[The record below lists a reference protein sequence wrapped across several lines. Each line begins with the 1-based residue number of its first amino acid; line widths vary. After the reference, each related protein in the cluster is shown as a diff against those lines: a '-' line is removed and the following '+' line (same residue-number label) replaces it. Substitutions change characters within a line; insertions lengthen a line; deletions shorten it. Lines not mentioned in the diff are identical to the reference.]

1 VNSTLKAG
9 ELRELS
15 TQELLQREKELAMEL
30 FNLRFQMATG
40 QLSNHT
46 AIRKTKKDIA
56 RVKTALN
63 KKDNKKDN
71 AGS

>member
-1 VNSTLKAG
+1 MKAQ

-15 TQELLQREKELAMEL
+15 VQELVEREKELAREL

-46 AIRKTKKDIA
+46 VVGKTKKDIA
-56 RVKTALN
+56 RVKTVLKERDAI
-63 KKDNKKDN
+63 KDK
-71 AGS
+71 AGA

>member
-1 VNSTLKAG
+1 MKAG

-30 FNLRFQMATG
+30 FNLRFQIATG
-40 QLSNHT
+40 QFSNHT

-56 RVKTALN
+56 RIKTALN
-63 KKDNKKDN
+63 EKDNIKDN

>member
-1 VNSTLKAG
+1 MNNTLKAG

-15 TQELLQREKELAMEL
+15 NQELIEREKEVAMEL

-46 AIRKTKKDIA
+46 AISKAKKDIA
-56 RVKTALN
+56 RVKTAL
-63 KKDNKKDN
+63 KEKDVRKDS

>member
-1 VNSTLKAG
+1 MKAE

-15 TQELLQREKELAMEL
+15 IRELEEREGELAREL

-46 AIRKTKKDIA
+46 SIRKTKKDIA
-56 RVKTALN
+56 RVKTVFKEKEAM
-63 KKDNKKDN
+63 KDKD
-71 AGS
+71 GV

>member
-1 VNSTLKAG
+1 MNNTLKAG

>member
-1 VNSTLKAG
+1 MKAE

-15 TQELLQREKELAMEL
+15 IRELEERERELAREL

-46 AIRKTKKDIA
+46 SIRKTKKDIA
-56 RVKTALN
+56 RVKTVF
-63 KKDNKKDN
+63 KQKQTMKDKDG
-71 AGS
+71 A

>member
-1 VNSTLKAG
+1 MKAQ

-15 TQELLQREKELAMEL
+15 IQELVERDKELAREL

-46 AIRKTKKDIA
+46 VVGKTKKDIA
-56 RVKTALN
+56 RVKTVLKERDAV
-63 KKDNKKDN
+63 KDEAK
-71 AGS
+71 S

>member
-1 VNSTLKAG
+1 MKAG

-15 TQELLQREKELAMEL
+15 NQELIEREKEVAMEL

-46 AIRKTKKDIA
+46 AISKAKKDSA
-56 RVKTALN
+56 RVKTAL
-63 KKDNKKDN
+63 KEKDVRKDS

>member
-1 VNSTLKAG
+1 MKAG

-15 TQELLQREKELAMEL
+15 PQELIEREKELAMEL

-46 AIRKTKKDIA
+46 AISKAKKDIA
-56 RVKTALN
+56 RVKTAL
-63 KKDNKKDN
+63 KEKDVRKDS

>member
-1 VNSTLKAG
+1 MNSTLKPG

-15 TQELLQREKELAMEL
+15 IQELLQREKELAMEL

-63 KKDNKKDN
+63 KKDNTKDN

>member
-1 VNSTLKAG
+1 MKAG
-9 ELRELS
+9 ELRELN
-15 TQELLQREKELAMEL
+15 TRELIEREKEVAMEL

-46 AIRKTKKDIA
+46 AISKAKKDIA
-56 RVKTALN
+56 RVKTAL
-63 KKDNKKDN
+63 KEKDVRKDS

>member
-1 VNSTLKAG
+1 MKAG

-46 AIRKTKKDIA
+46 TIRKTKKDIA
-56 RVKTALN
+56 RIKTALN
-63 KKDNKKDN
+63 EKDNRKDN

>member
-1 VNSTLKAG
+1 MKAG

-15 TQELLQREKELAMEL
+15 PQELIEREKELAMEL

-46 AIRKTKKDIA
+46 AISKAKKDIA
-56 RVKTALN
+56 RVKTAV
-63 KKDNKKDN
+63 KEKDVRKDS

>member
-1 VNSTLKAG
+1 MKAG

-15 TQELLQREKELAMEL
+15 PQELTEREKELSMEL

-46 AIRKTKKDIA
+46 AINKAKKNIA
-56 RVKTALN
+56 RVKSVLKEKAIRKN
-63 KKDNKKDN
+63 SV
-71 AGS
+71 GQ

>member
-1 VNSTLKAG
+1 LKAG

-46 AIRKTKKDIA
+46 AMRKTKKDIA
-56 RVKTALN
+56 RIKTALN
-63 KKDNKKDN
+63 EKDNIKDN